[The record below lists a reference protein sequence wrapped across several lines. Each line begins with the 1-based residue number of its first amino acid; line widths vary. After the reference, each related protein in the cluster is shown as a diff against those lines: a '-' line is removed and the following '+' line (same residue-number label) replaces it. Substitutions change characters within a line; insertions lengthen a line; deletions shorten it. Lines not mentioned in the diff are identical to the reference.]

1 MSVVRAMDAIQQF
14 LGQQN
19 IIVPEEFVI
28 GGASKRGWMSE
39 DVASGESYLR
49 RIPNTGH
56 SITEYEES
64 LLSFYLSVADRVPLP
79 SMKWTRTVNG
89 THGIIHAVI
98 DFSAGRPKPANVTVY
113 QARTRDILKRDFRRA
128 KLDQTYGNVVF
139 NPIIWT
145 NTAVQF
151 EEQTGSTISYSLI
164 VSIPTDGYWIAA
176 LLQASFS
183 GREGTTLTLTTE
195 TLILPNTYPVKE
207 CYDQE
212 CYGRLV

>member
-1 MSVVRAMDAIQQF
+1 MIDPYSYFDRYSKTKIFQLQAASNEFF
-14 LGQQN
+14 LLN
-19 IIVPEEFVI
+19 N
-28 GGASKRGWMSE
+28 E
-39 DVASGESYLR
+39 DFFWNDLQVATGESYL
-49 RIPNTGH
+49 

-98 DFSAGRPKPANVTVY
+98 DFSAGRPKPAIVTAY
-113 QARTRDILKRDFRRA
+113 QARTRDTLKRDFRRA

-151 EEQTGSTISYSLI
+151 EEQIGSTISYSLI

-183 GREGTTLTLTTE
+183 GREGTTL
-195 TLILPNTYPVKE
+195 K
-207 CYDQE
+207 
-212 CYGRLV
+212 